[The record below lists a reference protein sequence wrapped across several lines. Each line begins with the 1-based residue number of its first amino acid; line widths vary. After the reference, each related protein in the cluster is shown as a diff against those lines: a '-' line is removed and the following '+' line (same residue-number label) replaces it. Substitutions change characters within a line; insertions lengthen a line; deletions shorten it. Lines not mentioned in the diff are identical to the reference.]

1 MRTDTP
7 DPDDSSAPTGSA
19 PGAGGRTTSRDLDQ
33 VDRAILAELAAD
45 GRLSVNELAGR
56 VKVARA
62 TAYKRLARLEDDGV
76 ITGYTALIDSHAIG
90 RDLAAVLLITI
101 SQAHWR
107 AVRERLTELPGLEY
121 LGMAAG
127 RIDFVALVRVADVAE
142 LRDVVLSRLHEI
154 DGVQDSQTLFL
165 LDEDGTPGR
174 GRPVPGAPRPAT
186 A

>member
-1 MRTDTP
+1 MA
-7 DPDDSSAPTGSA
+7 SAA
-19 PGAGGRTTSRDLDQ
+19 AGRTGTRELDG
-33 VDRAILAELAAD
+33 VDRAIVAELAAD

-62 TAYKRLARLEDDGV
+62 TAYKRLSRLEGDGV
-76 ITGYTALIDSHAIG
+76 ITGYTALVDSHAMG

-107 AVRERLTELPGLEY
+107 AVREQLAELPGLEY

-142 LRDVVLSRLHEI
+142 LRDVVLGRLHEI

-165 LDEDGTPGR
+165 LDEDGTPGL
-174 GRPVPGAPRPAT
+174 GRPRPT
-186 A
+186 DGP